1 MPILNGSDIIVNNN
15 DKQYNTHIKT
25 LPNSKTTNTIA
36 PKTTNS
42 IKTTKLNALPSSTI
56 FQQTTNPK
64 AETKLDIN
72 MTKRKKKHK
81 ITTDPKD
88 KCNHSIEQKSK

>member
-42 IKTTKLNALPSSTI
+42 IKTTNSMRSQVQQFFSRPPIQKQKQNSTTI
-56 FQQTTNPK
+56 RQFDNKTEEYPHNNKTNVTP
-64 AETKLDIN
+64 ESEN
-72 MTKRKKKHK
+72 
-81 ITTDPKD
+81 D
-88 KCNHSIEQKSK
+88 KY